1 MSHLVSDGDNTEST
15 FDNLYETFYFH
26 TFSRACCEKLMWS
39 ELEEGRST
47 TRDVTITVGNERAQ
61 IFVRRRERS
70 EDQSRAVYST
80 S

>member
-39 ELEEGRST
+39 EL
-47 TRDVTITVGNERAQ
+47 
-61 IFVRRRERS
+61 
-70 EDQSRAVYST
+70 
-80 S
+80 